1 MSLSPVLTGPKQFRL
16 PTTSGLRIGCLGFN
30 WQMGCPNFAT
40 EDLAIP
46 QRKTLA
52 CRRTVELAPC
62 PCVEKDFRRCSRGVP
77 TAEKDFSL
85 KLLY

>member
-46 QRKTLA
+46 QRKTQD
-52 CRRTVELAPC
+52 RRLDGRV
-62 PCVEKDFRRCSRGVP
+62 PCVEKDLRRCRGGVP